1 MSRPPGSQGEP
12 IASKAQLVEDLES
25 ACKPKDS
32 WRIGTEHEKF
42 PFRLSDHKRLPYFG
56 KDGIGAILNGLVDKF
71 GWKPIHEGDNIIA
84 LTHGGCAITLEPG
97 GQFELSGAPLENLH
111 QTCDEVHMHLAQ
123 IREVNDGLGVG
134 MLGAGFDP
142 TSVRADIEFMPKGRY
157 LVMSAHM
164 QKVGTLGLDMMKRT
178 CTVQG
183 NYDFESEAD
192 MVQKFRISVAL
203 QPVATALFANAPF
216 TEGKPNGFKSYRS
229 HVWTDTDPDR
239 CGMLPFVFED
249 GFGFERYVD
258 YMLDV
263 PMYFLYRDGHYQDV
277 AGKSFRDFMAGSLE
291 GYEGQTAFMGD
302 WTDHMTT
309 SFPEVRLKKYIE
321 MRGADT
327 GPWRNICALPALWTG
342 ILYDSDAQQA
352 AADMIADW
360 SVEEMSALR
369 NAVPKHGLQAPF
381 RDGTVQDLAKRM
393 IGISRHGLKRRARVD
408 AAGNDESGFLNWLHE
423 VAESGKTSADR
434 LLDLYHGDWKGSVDP
449 IFDFQRY

>member
-25 ACKPKDS
+25 GCTPRAD

-56 KDGIGAILNGLVDKF
+56 KDGIGAILNGLVEKF
-71 GWKPIHEGDNIIA
+71 GWEPIHEGGNVIA
-84 LTHGGCAITLEPG
+84 LTQGGCAITLEPG
-97 GQFELSGAPLENLH
+97 GQFELSGAPLETLH
-111 QTCDEVHMHLAQ
+111 QTCDEVHTHLAQ
-123 IREVNDGLGVG
+123 IKEVNGELGVG

-142 TSVRADIEFMPKGRY
+142 TSTRADIEFMPKGRY
-157 LVMSAHM
+157 VVMSAHM

-203 QPVATALFANAPF
+203 QPVATALFANSPF
-216 TEGKPNGFKSYRS
+216 TEGRPNGFKSYRS

-263 PMYFLYRDGHYQDV
+263 PMYFLYRDGDYQDV
-277 AGKSFRDFMAGSLE
+277 AGKSFRDFMAGKLE
-291 GYEGQTAFMGD
+291 GYEGQNAFMGD

-342 ILYDSDAQQA
+342 ILYNSDSQQA

-360 SVEEMSALR
+360 TIEEMSALR
-369 NAVPKHGLQAPF
+369 DGVPKHGLQTPF
-381 RDGTVQDLAKRM
+381 RGGTVQDLAKRM
-393 IGISRHGLKRRARVD
+393 IEISRHGLKRRAYVD
-408 AAGNDESGFLNWLHE
+408 AAGNDESGFLNWLQD

-434 LLDLYHGDWKGSVDP
+434 LLDLYHGDWNGSVDP
-449 IFDFQRY
+449 IFEFQRY